1 MDPQSS
7 ESTLLRQNY
16 LFAGLPTD
24 HLEDIIRH
32 ASVVTVRA
40 GEMLFNRGQPAS
52 HFFLVVEGR
61 IELSLISPTGDK
73 KIIDVIS
80 PGNTFAEAIMF
91 QRQSTFPVGAFGMET
106 SVVIQIENQRYLDAL
121 NDNAQ
126 ACLTLLGDVSRRL
139 HWQLQEI
146 ENLSITNATHRLVRF
161 LVDQLEMDGPNQGYI
176 ELDLSRQVIA
186 AKLSI
191 KPETLSRLLR
201 RLVNENVLE
210 VEGRCLK
217 VKDVVGLKQ
226 FE

>member
-1 MDPQSS
+1 MDPQSN
-7 ESTLLRQNY
+7 ESKLLRQNY
-16 LFAGLPTD
+16 LFAGLPPE
-24 HLEDIIRH
+24 HLKEIIGR
-32 ASVVTVRA
+32 ASMVNVRA
-40 GEMLFNRGQPAS
+40 GEMLFNRGDPAS

-61 IELSLISPTGDK
+61 IELSL
-73 KIIDVIS
+73 VS

-91 QRQSTFPVGAFGMET
+91 QRQNTFPVGAFGMET
-106 SVVIQIENQRYLDAL
+106 SLVIKIENQRYLAAL
-121 NDNAQ
+121 NENAQ
-126 ACLTLLGDVSRRL
+126 ACLALLGDVCRRL

-161 LVDQLEMDGPNQGYI
+161 LVDQLEMTGKNQATI

-201 RLVNENVLE
+201 RLVNEHVLE
-210 VEGRCLK
+210 VEGRRLK
-217 VKDVVGLKQ
+217 VLDVAGLKK